1 MSSQRKQYPF
11 PDFEPKWQQ
20 RWAESQAYR
29 APNPG
34 DRDFD
39 AARPKYYVLD
49 MFPYP
54 SGEGLHVGHPE
65 GYTATDILARYRRM
79 RGCNVLHPMGW
90 DAFGLPAEQ
99 YAVKTGQHPAVTT
112 ARNIARFK
120 SQLQRIGFSYD
131 WSREVNTTDPDYVR
145 WTQWIFLQIY
155 YSWFNPATNRA
166 EPISTY
172 TGPDPDSVRLAYVAE
187 VPVNWCPGLGTVLA
201 NEEVV
206 DGKSEV
212 GGFPVERRPMRQ
224 WMLRITA
231 FAERLLAGLDDLDWP
246 ESIKLLQKNWIGRSE
261 GAFVDFTLEGAGDKI
276 TVYTTRPDT
285 LFGATYMVLAP
296 EHPLVARITTED
308 RRTAVEEYIKAVASK
323 SERDRQDASREK
335 TGVFTGAYA
344 VNPVNDARIPVWI
357 ADYVLTGYG
366 TGAIM
371 AVPAHDER
379 DHEFATKFELPIIEV
394 VRETSG
400 TRGIPATHRQDG
412 DATVGHE
419 NSGIGF
425 QPMTPQDNVDIREGA
440 NLPHWTQESAT
451 YAVTF
456 RLADSLPAQVLQRWQ
471 EDRNYLLERTKR
483 GELTT
488 AERKELQKLFS
499 EKIDAALD
507 AGHGECWLAR
517 PEIAQLAQ
525 DALQHFDGQR
535 YNLLAW
541 CIMPNHVHVVF
552 RPTAAHDLSGILHS
566 WKSYTTTEANR
577 LLQRSGPFWQAESFD
592 HLVRDRE
599 DFDNQVRYILQNP
612 DKAGLH
618 NWTWFGSADHRQDAD
633 ATGGHET
640 GGIGF
645 QPMSSPFAGE
655 GIAVNSGI
663 LDGLPTAGAKNKIT
677 AWLDERGLGR
687 AAVQYKLRDWLFS
700 RQRYWGEPFPIVWE
714 NGQHRALGEEE
725 LPVRLPEL
733 ADFKPTGTA
742 EPPLAK
748 AADWVGY
755 SETARRELNTMPQW
769 AGSCWYYLR
778 FCDPRNKERF
788 VGEEAARYWLG
799 DGTGKPGGVDLYV
812 GGTEHAVL
820 HLLYSRFWHMV
831 LHDLGHLP
839 TPEPFQRL
847 VNQGIIL
854 GTDGQKMSKSRGN
867 VVNPD
872 EVINDYGADAF
883 RLYEMF
889 MGPLEQMKPW
899 SMKGVEGVY
908 RFLARVWRLAMHEDQ
923 EGRWQL
929 SDAPD
934 DIKPTAAQLRVLHA
948 TIKKV
953 TADLETLSFNTAISQ
968 MMVCV
973 NELTA
978 AEKRPVSALRT
989 LLVLLSPFAPHMAEE
1004 LWEHLGSKF
1013 PGFDAPAHAQPW
1025 PTHDDSLLV
1034 ENEVEIVLQIN
1045 GKVREKLV
1053 VPREAPREE
1062 LEALARGHAKF
1073 AALLEGK
1080 EIIKVIAVP
1089 GKLVNFVV
1097 KG

>member
-11 PDFEPKWQQ
+11 PQFEPKWQQ
-20 RWAESQAYR
+20 RWAGSQAYR
-29 APNPG
+29 TPNPG
-34 DRDFD
+34 EPGFD
-39 AARPKYYVLD
+39 PAKPKYYVLD

-65 GYTATDILARYRRM
+65 GYTATDILARWHRM
-79 RGCNVLHPMGW
+79 RGFNVLHPMGW

-112 ARNIARFK
+112 AKNVARFK
-120 SQLQRIGFSYD
+120 EQLDRIGFSYD

-155 YSWFNPATNRA
+155 NAWFNPETNRA
-166 EPISTY
+166 EPITTY
-172 TGPDPDSVRLAYVAE
+172 KGDDPDSVRLAYVAE
-187 VPVNWCPGLGTVLA
+187 MPVNWCPELGTVLA

-231 FAERLLAGLDDLDWP
+231 FAERLLSGLDTLDWP

-261 GAFVDFTLEGAGDKI
+261 GAFVDFSLESGEQL

-296 EHPLVARITTED
+296 EHALVATITTPD
-308 RRTAVEEYIKAVASK
+308 QRAAVDAYIKTAATK
-323 SERDRQDASREK
+323 SERDRQDASKEK

-344 VNPVNDARIPVWI
+344 VNPVNNARIPVWI

-379 DHEFATKFELPIIEV
+379 DHEFARKFDLPIIEV
-394 VRETSG
+394 VR
-400 TRGIPATHRQDG
+400 PP
-412 DATVGHE
+412 
-419 NSGIGF
+419 
-425 QPMTPQDNVDIREGA
+425 QPVEGC
-440 NLPHWTQESAT
+440 
-451 YAVTF
+451 F
-456 RLADSLPAQVLQRWQ
+456 
-471 EDRNYLLERTKR
+471 
-483 GELTT
+483 
-488 AERKELQKLFS
+488 
-499 EKIDAALD
+499 I
-507 AGHGECWLAR
+507 
-517 PEIAQLAQ
+517 
-525 DALQHFDGQR
+525 
-535 YNLLAW
+535 
-541 CIMPNHVHVVF
+541 
-552 RPTAAHDLSGILHS
+552 
-566 WKSYTTTEANR
+566 
-577 LLQRSGPFWQAESFD
+577 
-592 HLVRDRE
+592 
-599 DFDNQVRYILQNP
+599 
-612 DKAGLH
+612 
-618 NWTWFGSADHRQDAD
+618 
-633 ATGGHET
+633 
-640 GGIGF
+640 
-645 QPMSSPFAGE
+645 GE
-655 GIAVNSGI
+655 GTAVNSGP
-663 LDGLPTAGAKNKIT
+663 LDGLSTAEAKQKIT
-677 AWLDERGLGR
+677 AWLAERDLGR
-687 AAVQYKLRDWLFS
+687 AAVQFKLRDWLFS

-714 NGQHRALGEEE
+714 NGRHRALDESE

-733 ADFKPTGTA
+733 EDFKPTGTA
-742 EPPLAK
+742 EPPLSKAK
-748 AADWVGY
+748 DWVGY
-755 SETARRELNTMPQW
+755 SDTATRELNTMPQW

-778 FCDPRNKERF
+778 YCDPRNDQRF
-788 VGEEAARYWLG
+788 IGEEAARYWLG
-799 DGTGKPGGVDLYV
+799 DGQPKPGGVDLYV

-872 EVINDYGADAF
+872 EVIDDYGADAF

-908 RFLARVWRLAMHEDQ
+908 RFLARAWRLAMTEDQ
-923 EGRWQL
+923 EGNWQL
-929 SDAPD
+929 SDAMA
-934 DIKPTAAQLRVLHA
+934 DIEPTPSQLRVLHA

-953 TADLETLSFNTAISQ
+953 TGDLATLSFNTAISQ

-973 NELTA
+973 NELTS
-978 AEKRPVSALRT
+978 AEKRPVSALRI

-1004 LWEHLGSKF
+1004 LWEQLGKKF
-1013 PGFDAPAHAQPW
+1013 SGFEGAAHAQTW
-1025 PTHDDSLLV
+1025 PTHDESLLV
-1034 ENEVEIVLQIN
+1034 ENEVEIVLQLN
-1045 GKVREKLV
+1045 GKVRDKMIAPKDATREQLEAAARAHEKL
-1053 VPREAPREE
+1053 A
-1062 LEALARGHAKF
+1062 AQLA
-1073 AALLEGK
+1073 GK
-1080 EIIKVIAVP
+1080 EVVKVIAVP